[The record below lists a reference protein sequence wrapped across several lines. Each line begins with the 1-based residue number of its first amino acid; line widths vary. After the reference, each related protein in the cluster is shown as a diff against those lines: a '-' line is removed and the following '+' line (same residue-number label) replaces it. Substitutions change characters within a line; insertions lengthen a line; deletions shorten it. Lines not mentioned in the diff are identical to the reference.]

1 MHGERESSMNPSHEK
16 DRAEKKVLKTSR
28 KRGVKHPHNAHLHVQ
43 TWRRGWQP
51 HLACCPFSSRVVD
64 MVSSLMLFLLLL
76 KAVGDQDKVMSEG
89 GTNGTVDDA
98 DLVALIEADLVEG
111 GHHLPGLEGAQRT
124 PIAATRALADG
135 RRPGRFRGLGLGFV
149 FGLGSGSGLGRA
161 LIGEHIRVIV
171 DLSLELLERLHA
183 VRAAHKDVR
192 RLGALRREEPSVEG

>member
-1 MHGERESSMNPSHEK
+1 
-16 DRAEKKVLKTSR
+16 
-28 KRGVKHPHNAHLHVQ
+28 
-43 TWRRGWQP
+43 
-51 HLACCPFSSRVVD
+51 

-135 RRPGRFRGLGLGFV
+135 RR
-149 FGLGSGSGLGRA
+149 